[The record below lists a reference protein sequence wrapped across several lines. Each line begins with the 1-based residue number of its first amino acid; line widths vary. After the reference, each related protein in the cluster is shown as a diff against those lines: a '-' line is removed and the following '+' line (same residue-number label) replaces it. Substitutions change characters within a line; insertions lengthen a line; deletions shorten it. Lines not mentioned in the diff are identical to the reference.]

1 MKYNVRIL
9 PANDPAT
16 LVKYLRHSGVDHRG
30 IEIISRK
37 SSNLIFRVDNVGP
50 AAANII
56 KQQLLSMGQ
65 EAAVHRDIISG
76 KPESSQAYIIID
88 QRKAAELPERFSG
101 QPFDLPRLGKE
112 LQRLAFAYRNPPE
125 RISLIRRNLTLLDP
139 PLVIGILN
147 ITPDSFSDGG
157 KYLDPG
163 EALERALKMVDE
175 GADIVD
181 IGGESSRPGASD
193 PGLEEEIRRVK
204 PVIERLQGRIEAP
217 ISIDTRKS
225 EVARLAMDC
234 GAQIINDI
242 SGLRDDPE
250 MAAVAAEY
258 GAAVIVM
265 HMQGNP
271 SNMQDNPR
279 YEDVMGEIIEW
290 FRERTSRIME
300 RGVEKEKIIIDPG
313 IGFGKRLEDNL
324 DIIRELS
331 SLRELGFPVMIG
343 YSRKSFL
350 GMITGRD
357 PEYRVFGG
365 MAALGRSIRE
375 GAQLVRVHDVR
386 ETRDYIKVFKAIEGD
401 KIIK

>member
-1 MKYNVRIL
+1 MRYNVRIL
-9 PANDPAT
+9 PANDPVT
-16 LVKYLRHSGVDHRG
+16 LVRYLRNSGVDDRG

-37 SSNLIFRVDNVGP
+37 SSNLIFRVDNVPP

-76 KPESSQAYIIID
+76 RPENSQVYIIID
-88 QRKAAELPERFSG
+88 ERKAGELPGRFSG
-101 QPFDLPRLGKE
+101 QPFGLPRLGE
-112 LQRLAFAYRNPPE
+112 EVQRLASAYCSPPE
-125 RISLIRRNLTLLDP
+125 RVSLGEGHLSLLDP
-139 PLVIGILN
+139 PLVMGILN

-157 KYLDPG
+157 IYLEPG
-163 EALERALKMVDE
+163 EAMERALAMVEE
-175 GADIVD
+175 GADIID

-193 PGLEEEIRRVK
+193 PGIEEEIRRVK
-204 PVIERLQGRIEAP
+204 PVIEKLHGRIEVP

-234 GAQIINDI
+234 GARIINDI
-242 SGLRDDPE
+242 SGLRDDPA

-265 HMQGNP
+265 HMRGTP
-271 SNMQDNPR
+271 SSMQDNPY
-279 YEDVMGEIIEW
+279 YEDVIGEIIGW
-290 FRERTSRIME
+290 FRERTARIME
-300 RGVEKEKIIIDPG
+300 QGVEKEKIIIDPG

-331 SLRELGFPVMIG
+331 SFRELGFPVMIG

-357 PEYRVFGG
+357 PEYRVSGG
-365 MAALGRSIRE
+365 LAALGRSIRE

-386 ETRDYIKVFKAIEGD
+386 ETRDFIKVFKAIEGD
-401 KIIK
+401 KIRK